1 MNIGLGYELSHKQ
14 QLAYYSLHL
23 GESKIDE
30 LLYGGAA
37 GGGKTLFGCIFEI
50 TRRLDYPHTRGFIA
64 RKNHSDLIGSTFK
77 TFKEVYDKIAFP
89 RIGAMNYNG
98 SEKCIYFPNGSEIQL
113 MYTSQKKGDREN
125 QRIGSYE
132 FTDGFCDE
140 AGEMDGDSL
149 SALKSRIRYNL
160 INGKKPILY
169 CSNPSPGY
177 LKETFI
183 KDKKGNPAVLQ
194 PYQKYIQAKLY
205 DNPNKEFVKNY
216 EDTLLRLPEFH
227 RKRLLDGDWDYQV
240 DDYDF
245 FSDGTLINIGECKWD
260 EYYPILLAFDFN
272 HNPTTCHVM
281 QKVDERQAN
290 GGGIRIIKTFS
301 QVGGTESLCKHIRD
315 YMTECFDTGFK
326 SIFKVCG
333 DHSGND
339 YRSSA
344 GGINDFE
351 IIRRELGI
359 GFNHMINT
367 NKANPRLVYSRTLCN
382 SLFKTGIVTIH
393 PDCTG
398 LINDIKI
405 AKTTDKGGLYK
416 DRDSG
421 HGMDDVDALRYG
433 IHAMFESVNDIDNWI
448 YAIG

>member
-245 FSDGTLINIGECKWD
+245 CSDGKLIKITECD
-260 EYYPILLAFDFN
+260 INPYHPIVLSFDFN
-272 HNPTTCHVM
+272 HNPTTCHIN
-281 QKVDERQAN
+281 QKVSERISE
-290 GGGIRIIKTFS
+290 GGGIYTYKTFMEK
-301 QVGGTESLCKHIRD
+301 GGTENLCLHLLPFIEKIYD
-315 YMTECFDTGFK
+315 EGFK
-326 SIFKVCG
+326 SSILVTG
-333 DHSGND
+333 DHSGTHHT
-339 YRSSA
+339 SSS
-344 GGINDFE
+344 GNVNDFM
-351 IIRRELGI
+351 IIQKSLGLPTNN
-359 GFNHMINT
+359 FINT
-367 NKANPRLVYSRTLCN
+367 TRVNPKHVYSRTLIN
-382 SLFKTGIVTIH
+382 YLFKSELVTIH
-393 PDCTG
+393 PQCVE
-398 LINDIKI
+398 LINDIKK

-421 HGMDDVDALRYG
+421 HSMDALDAYRYVL
-433 IHAMFESVNDIDNWI
+433 HSMFESTRDIDKWI